1 MSLSQFAVSNVKSAA
16 NGAITPSTCACIH
29 AVCSATINAT
39 FASSCATA
47 LANPASLALFDPLV
61 GVLPIAG
68 NAGIIS
74 NPSFKISVISCVLS
88 LSLSVALVVPP

>member
-1 MSLSQFAVSNVKSAA
+1 VSLSQFAVSNVKSAA

-61 GVLPIAG
+61 GGAQG
-68 NAGIIS
+68 DFNE
-74 NPSFKISVISCVLS
+74 FKFWLFRKTRST
-88 LSLSVALVVPP
+88 